1 MKINIGM
8 KQSIKDAIKGVYFEI
23 AGKRLQAIADLS
35 ILTEMTV
42 GVGDHTDICKDIL
55 RKYQELDKFNS
66 LLDTINEVH
75 GEITMGPTS
84 EPEVNKEVEGSK
96 DKEECCTD
104 GSCDCS

>member
-1 MKINIGM
+1 MRE
-8 KQSIKDAIKGVYFEI
+8 SIKDAIKGVYYEI

-42 GVGDHTDICKDIL
+42 GVGDHVDICKDIL
-55 RKYQELDKFNS
+55 KKYQEIDKFNS

-75 GEITMGPTS
+75 GEITMGSTG
-84 EPEVNKEVEGSK
+84 EPAASK
-96 DKEECCTD
+96 DTVDIKDEEECCTD